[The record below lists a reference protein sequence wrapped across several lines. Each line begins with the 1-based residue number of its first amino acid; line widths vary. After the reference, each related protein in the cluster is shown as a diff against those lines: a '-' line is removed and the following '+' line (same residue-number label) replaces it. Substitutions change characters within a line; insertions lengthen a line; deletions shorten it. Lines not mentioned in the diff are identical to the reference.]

1 MGSEETNIK
10 PYNFHFS
17 YKNVIKFIIINPIT
31 KGVLITR
38 LPSAFIYK
46 AFISKE
52 KKCSNL
58 RFDFLWKISTPEKPV
73 LEKTASNDINL
84 MTLKTMTVAKV
95 KDLVL
100 LVAAH
105 PCIPT
110 A

>member
-31 KGVLITR
+31 KGVLTTR

-52 KKCSNL
+52 KSAVTWDLTFCERLAHL
-58 RFDFLWKISTPEKPV
+58 RNQS
-73 LEKTASNDINL
+73 
-84 MTLKTMTVAKV
+84 
-95 KDLVL
+95 
-100 LVAAH
+100 
-105 PCIPT
+105 
-110 A
+110 